1 MGIVVTDSITTSSP
15 TDIYAT
21 HDAHLGRGGY
31 RSVLTYNELL
41 ATTGERKTEGM
52 LVYVKETDK
61 EYRWTDGQW
70 VSPSVSSSIGEVLP
84 TDNMEL
90 TDLVLFMRNGN
101 LMSAT
106 IEQFKC
112 VISSINAGGA
122 VPICEA
128 NNNIIDGGLLLDIQ
142 TVFLDGGKSTQIIV
156 SSVDGGAS
164 N

>member
-61 EYRWTDGQW
+61 EYRWIDGQW
-70 VSPSVSSSIGEVLP
+70 VSHSVSSGIGEVLP
-84 TDNMEL
+84 TDNM
-90 TDLVLFMRNGN
+90 DFSDSFIIMKNGN
-101 LMSAT
+101 ILSFTLGQLILQLNCEVEGSVMHDGQVVASGGEIVT
-106 IEQFKC
+106 YYDYELILQDNKQITQDGID
-112 VISSINAGGA
+112 VIHF
-122 VPICEA
+122 VM
-128 NNNIIDGGLLLDIQ
+128 
-142 TVFLDGGKSTQIIV
+142 
-156 SSVDGGAS
+156 
-164 N
+164 

>member
-15 TDIYAT
+15 TDTYAT
-21 HDAHLGRGGY
+21 HDADLGKGGY
-31 RSVLTYNELL
+31 RSVQTYADLL
-41 ATTGERKTEGM
+41 AIPEERKTDGM
-52 LVYVKETDK
+52 LCHVVEDNKDH
-61 EYRWTDGQW
+61 RLVSNGW
-70 VSPSVSSSIGEVLP
+70 VAQGAIVATPCI
-84 TDNMEL
+84 NMEL

-128 NNNIIDGGLLLDIQ
+128 NVSAMDGG
-142 TVFLDGGKSTQIIV
+142 FLNETQILTL
-156 SSVDGGAS
+156 DGGAS
-164 N
+164 NQVIVQSVDGGTLI

>member
-1 MGIVVTDSITTSSP
+1 MGIVVTDSITTSAP

-41 ATTGERKTEGM
+41 AITGERKTEGM

-84 TDNMEL
+84 TDNM
-90 TDLVLFMRNGN
+90 DFSDSFIIMKNGN
-101 LMSAT
+101 ILSFTLGQLILQLNCEVEGSVMHDGQVVASGGEIVT
-106 IEQFKC
+106 YYDYELILQDNEQITQDGID
-112 VISSINAGGA
+112 VIHFVI
-122 VPICEA
+122 
-128 NNNIIDGGLLLDIQ
+128 
-142 TVFLDGGKSTQIIV
+142 
-156 SSVDGGAS
+156 
-164 N
+164 